1 MQTGA
6 YRVRTILSNYVIYIT
21 YCNNYIFYRHH
32 QYINVLLSSYI
43 TVWAKKNIWN
53 FIYFLKKMFF
63 IFIVMLPKN
72 IC

>member
-43 TVWAKKNIWN
+43 TVWAKKYMK
-53 FIYFLKKMFF
+53 FYPFKKKFF
-63 IFIVMLPKN
+63 YLNCNVT
-72 IC
+72 